1 MWKYLG
7 GGLALAL
14 LTIFL
19 GYLAIYIAELP
30 LTIIIVGVMVMAY
43 IDMYQTVRDDVA
55 SGNKRAQD
63 NDK

>member
-1 MWKYLG
+1 MWQYLG

-55 SGNKRAQD
+55 SSNKRAQD